1 MNGVQRQ
8 SRLGLIKGFIQQG
21 RHSTSFHKDK
31 TVTTDSLNQTKDARQ
46 DALSQD
52 LARAITMRQWF
63 LEDSSMRY

>member
-8 SRLGLIKGFIQQG
+8 SRLGLITGFIQQG

-46 DALSQD
+46 DALMQELLQCDNGS
-52 LARAITMRQWF
+52 
-63 LEDSSMRY
+63 